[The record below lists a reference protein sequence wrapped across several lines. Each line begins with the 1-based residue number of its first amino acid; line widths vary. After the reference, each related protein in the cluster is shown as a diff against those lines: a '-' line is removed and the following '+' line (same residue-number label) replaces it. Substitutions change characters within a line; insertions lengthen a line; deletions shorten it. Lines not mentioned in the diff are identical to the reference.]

1 MSWCCILKQSETKND
16 KEAEDAGTIVEVQ
29 TETTQKAGT
38 MVEVQKKEK
47 PKREVSRLS
56 YLKDYV

>member
-1 MSWCCILKQSETKND
+1 MSCCCILKQSYTKND
-16 KEAEDAGTIVEVQ
+16 KEAEDARTIVEVQ

-38 MVEVQKKEK
+38 IAEVQKEEK
-47 PKREVSRLS
+47 LKRAVSRPS

>member
-1 MSWCCILKQSETKND
+1 MLVTNQDITLEM
-16 KEAEDAGTIVEVQ
+16 VQ

-38 MVEVQKKEK
+38 MAEVQKEEK
-47 PKREVSRLS
+47 PKRAVSRPS

>member
-29 TETTQKAGT
+29 TETTQKVGII
-38 MVEVQKKEK
+38 VEVQKEEK
-47 PKREVSRLS
+47 PKMAISRPS

>member
-1 MSWCCILKQSETKND
+1 MCCYCILKQSYTKND
-16 KEAEDAGTIVEVQ
+16 KEAEDARAIAEVQ

>member
-1 MSWCCILKQSETKND
+1 VSCCCILKQSYTKND
-16 KEAEDAGTIVEVQ
+16 KEAEDVGTIAEVQ

-38 MVEVQKKEK
+38 MAEVQKEEK
-47 PKREVSRLS
+47 PKRAVSRPS